1 MHKLIENYVQ
11 NIRKKDIY
19 DFALKNDIL
28 LTEKEQDI
36 LYHYLQNNW
45 EEILY
50 GNYRD
55 FVSLENQID
64 KEKFL
69 KIKKLFDFYF
79 NKYHNLL

>member
-1 MHKLIENYVQ
+1 MHKLIENYIQ

-50 GNYRD
+50 GNSRD

-64 KEKFL
+64 KDKFL
-69 KIKKLFDFYF
+69 KIKDLFDVYF
-79 NKYHNLL
+79 EKYHNLL

>member
-50 GNYRD
+50 GNSRD

-69 KIKKLFDFYF
+69 KIKKLFNFYF

>member
-1 MHKLIENYVQ
+1 MHKLIDNYIQ

-19 DFALKNDIL
+19 AFALKNDIL

-50 GNYRD
+50 GNSRD

-64 KEKFL
+64 KDKFL
-69 KIKKLFDFYF
+69 KIKDLFDVYF
-79 NKYHNLL
+79 EKYHNLL

>member
-1 MHKLIENYVQ
+1 MHKLIENYIQ

-50 GNYRD
+50 GNSRD

>member
-1 MHKLIENYVQ
+1 MHKLIENYIQ

-50 GNYRD
+50 GNSRD
-55 FVSLENQID
+55 FVSLEKQID
-64 KEKFL
+64 KDKFL
-69 KIKKLFDFYF
+69 KIKDLFDVYF
-79 NKYHNLL
+79 EKYHNLL

>member
-1 MHKLIENYVQ
+1 MHKLIENYIQ

-19 DFALKNDIL
+19 AFALKNDIL

-50 GNYRD
+50 GNSRD

-64 KEKFL
+64 KDKFI
-69 KIKKLFDFYF
+69 KIKDLFDVYF
-79 NKYHNLL
+79 EKYHNLL

>member
-50 GNYRD
+50 GNSRD

-64 KEKFL
+64 KDKFL
-69 KIKKLFDFYF
+69 KIKDLFDVYF
-79 NKYHNLL
+79 EKYHNLL

>member
-1 MHKLIENYVQ
+1 MHKLIENYIQ

-19 DFALKNDIL
+19 AFALKNDIL

-50 GNYRD
+50 GNSRD
-55 FVSLENQID
+55 FVSLKNQID
-64 KEKFL
+64 KDKFL
-69 KIKKLFDFYF
+69 KIKDLFDVYF
-79 NKYHNLL
+79 EKYHNLL

>member
-19 DFALKNDIL
+19 AFALKNDIL

-50 GNYRD
+50 GNSRD

-64 KEKFL
+64 KDKFL
-69 KIKKLFDFYF
+69 KIKDLFDVYF
-79 NKYHNLL
+79 EKYHNLL

>member
-1 MHKLIENYVQ
+1 MHKLIENYIQ

-19 DFALKNDIL
+19 AFALKNNIL

-50 GNYRD
+50 GNSRD

-64 KEKFL
+64 KDKFL
-69 KIKKLFDFYF
+69 KIKDLFDVYF
-79 NKYHNLL
+79 EKYHNLL

>member
-1 MHKLIENYVQ
+1 MHKLIENYIQ

-19 DFALKNDIL
+19 AFALKNDIL

-50 GNYRD
+50 GNSRD
-55 FVSLENQID
+55 FVSLENHID
-64 KEKFL
+64 KDKFL
-69 KIKKLFDFYF
+69 KIKDLFDVYF
-79 NKYHNLL
+79 EKYHNLL

>member
-1 MHKLIENYVQ
+1 MHKLIENYIQ

-19 DFALKNDIL
+19 AFALKNDIL

-50 GNYRD
+50 GNSRD

>member
-50 GNYRD
+50 GNSRD

>member
-1 MHKLIENYVQ
+1 MHKLIENYIQ

-19 DFALKNDIL
+19 AFALKNDIL

-50 GNYRD
+50 GNSRD

-64 KEKFL
+64 KDKFL
-69 KIKKLFDFYF
+69 
-79 NKYHNLL
+79 N

>member
-1 MHKLIENYVQ
+1 MHKLIENYIQ

-50 GNYRD
+50 GNSRD
-55 FVSLENQID
+55 FFSLENQID
-64 KEKFL
+64 KDKFL
-69 KIKKLFDFYF
+69 KIKDLFDVYF
-79 NKYHNLL
+79 EKYHNLL

>member
-1 MHKLIENYVQ
+1 MHKLIENYIQ

-19 DFALKNDIL
+19 AFALKNDIL

-50 GNYRD
+50 GNSRD

-64 KEKFL
+64 KDKFL
-69 KIKKLFDFYF
+69 KIKDLFDVYF
-79 NKYHNLL
+79 EKYHNLL